1 MRHDWG
7 WHAVLRP
14 GQLAAWV
21 PAPARPLCCH
31 MALVYCASCWW
42 LYLGVGCGLFLD
54 GSEGIASPSS
64 PLFVLGKLP
73 TPTRPTDTTC
83 TAGRKALKASD
94 AVSCQLVAGL
104 VFGTQRFRRI
114 RRSRRER
121 DMLVESLL
129 CDVFFKTL
137 LL

>member
-31 MALVYCASCWW
+31 MALVYYRKLLAW
-42 LYLGVGCGLFLD
+42 LYVGRYVGFFVD
-54 GSEGIASPSS
+54 GMSWRQSVGAAISVSPR
-64 PLFVLGKLP
+64 FVLGKLP
-73 TPTRPTDTTC
+73 TSTRPTDTTC
-83 TAGRKALKASD
+83 TAGRKAPKASD
-94 AVSCQLVAGL
+94 AVSCQLVAGS

-114 RRSRRER
+114 QRSRPRAR
-121 DMLVESLL
+121 HVG
-129 CDVFFKTL
+129 
-137 LL
+137 

>member
-42 LYLGVGCGLFLD
+42 LYLGVHRMWAFLD

-64 PLFVLGKLP
+64 PLFVLGKQA
-73 TPTRPTDTTC
+73 TYVN
-83 TAGRKALKASD
+83 TADRHHLHCWEEGAEGK
-94 AVSCQLVAGL
+94 
-104 VFGTQRFRRI
+104 
-114 RRSRRER
+114 
-121 DMLVESLL
+121 
-129 CDVFFKTL
+129 
-137 LL
+137 